1 MTSPPEKP
9 TKLNGNRSHDYSSYR
24 MRFQAVKNLMYDMS
38 RKEKYAISIL
48 EWKTFFRELEKL
60 LYMEIIEEVQ
70 NTCSCVNK

>member
-1 MTSPPEKP
+1 
-9 TKLNGNRSHDYSSYR
+9 